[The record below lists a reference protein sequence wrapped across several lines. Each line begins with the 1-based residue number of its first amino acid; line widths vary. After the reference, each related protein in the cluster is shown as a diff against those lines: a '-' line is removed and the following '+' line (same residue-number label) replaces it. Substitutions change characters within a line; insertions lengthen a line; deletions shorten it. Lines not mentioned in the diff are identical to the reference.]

1 MPWGVYFV
9 SSIAVFLVSMDG
21 TMLYAAFGAVRAG
34 YPGSTV
40 ADLSRVLKAYTVV
53 YAARKD

>member
-1 MPWGVYFV
+1 MPWGVLFV

-21 TMLYAAFGAVRAG
+21 TMLYAVFGAVRAAF
-34 YPGSTV
+34 PGSTV
-40 ADLSRVLKAYTVV
+40 AGLSRVLKAYTVV